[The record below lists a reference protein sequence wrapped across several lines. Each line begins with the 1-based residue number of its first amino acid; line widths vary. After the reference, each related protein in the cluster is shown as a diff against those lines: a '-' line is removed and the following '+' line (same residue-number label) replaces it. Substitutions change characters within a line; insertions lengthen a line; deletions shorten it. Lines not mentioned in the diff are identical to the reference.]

1 MANFKT
7 LVVIGLVMLSQSVCS
22 QIFSKENK
30 PMKQFSLLV
39 RVPETYTS
47 EQAKAVYPEWE
58 ALLENWKNSGV
69 YVISFAFPGESYTI
83 TGAKK
88 EVKKET
94 VLSNNLKVVSNL
106 VVQVENREQALELSK
121 SIPILV
127 YGGSV
132 EVREIPNPIV
142 LCP

>member
-88 EVKKET
+88 EVKEET

>member
-88 EVKKET
+88 EVKEET

-132 EVREIPNPIV
+132 EVREIPNLIV

>member
-58 ALLENWKNSGV
+58 ALLKNWKNSGV

-88 EVKKET
+88 EVKEET

>member
-7 LVVIGLVMLSQSVCS
+7 LVVIGLVMFSQSVCS

-88 EVKKET
+88 EVKEET

>member
-1 MANFKT
+1 
-7 LVVIGLVMLSQSVCS
+7 
-22 QIFSKENK
+22 
-30 PMKQFSLLV
+30 MKQFSLLV

-88 EVKKET
+88 EVKEET

>member
-47 EQAKAVYPEWE
+47 KQAKAVYPEWE

-88 EVKKET
+88 EVKEET

>member
-1 MANFKT
+1 MANFKI

-88 EVKKET
+88 EVKEET